1 MANVPRDSKLVYRT
15 TEDETVAQAF
25 VMLLPSVSTPGL
37 AVPPDDPDA
46 TPLPTGGGGGGGG
59 GAVTIAD
66 GADVVL
72 GALADAAATA
82 GGAGTLSAKMRLATT
97 LLQAVSAQQATLI
110 NGRAKAEPLGLADG
124 TPRQL
129 AVTTTSAS
137 VALTSTVRR
146 ISITA
151 RGSDMRY
158 VIQAGSAPTAVAGTS
173 NWIWER
179 ERLDLAVPASAYIAA
194 IIATGSAATTGTL
207 EITELTEPA

>member
-1 MANVPRDSKLVYRT
+1 MTDPVSQYTTDTANMA
-15 TEDETVAQAF
+15 AQAV
-25 VMLLPSVSTPGL
+25 VMLLPSSTIPGL
-37 AVPPDDPDA
+37 AVSPDDPDA
-46 TPLPTGGGGGGGG
+46 TPLPMGAVSVTGG
-59 GAVTIAD
+59 
-66 GADVVL
+66 
-72 GALADAAATA
+72 ATA
-82 GGAGTLSAKMRLATT
+82 ANQDEQTT
-97 LLQAVSAQQATLI
+97 LLQAVSNQQATLI
-110 NGRAKAEPLGLADG
+110 NGRAKAEPLGLAGG

-129 AVTTTSAS
+129 AITTTSAS

-173 NWIWER
+173 HWIWER
-179 ERLDLAVPASAYIAA
+179 ERLDFAVSASSYIAA